1 MSRALTRQLAQI
13 RSALMAGN
21 AQAALAGLDDL
32 TRIAARKGIDFTRI
46 AQDFKGLDANDPGL
60 WPAAPRVA
68 VFIGLLVATIAGFWW
83 FDWQDQVAVLEQRQ
97 SEEVQLRESW
107 VAKKRQAVN
116 LEEHRRQ
123 LAEIDRQFG
132 ALLKQLPNR
141 AEMDSLLSDINQAGL
156 GRGLQFE
163 LFKPGADVVK
173 EFYAEMPIDVKVSGV
188 YHDLG
193 EFVADVARM
202 PRIVTLNNVGVE
214 ADKDG
219 RLKLDTKATTY
230 RYLDEEELAQQRQAA
245 QAAQAA
251 KQGNKK

>member
-1 MSRALTRQLAQI
+1 MSFDL
-13 RSALMAGN
+13 
-21 AQAALAGLDDL
+21 AAL
-32 TRIAARKGIDFTRI
+32 REGIDFRRL
-46 AQDFKGLDANDPGL
+46 AEDFKGLDPQDPGM
-60 WPAAPRVA
+60 WPTAPRIVVA
-68 VFIGLLVATIAGFWW
+68 VLLLVLTVAGFWW
-83 FDWQDQVAVLEQRQ
+83 FDWQDQVKTLAAREA
-97 SEEVQLRESW
+97 EEVQLRESLLT
-107 VAKKRQAVN
+107 KKRQAVN

-163 LFKPGADVVK
+163 LFKPGTDVIK
-173 EFYAEMPIDVKVSGV
+173 EFYAEMPIDVRVTGI

-193 EFVADVARM
+193 EFVADLASM
-202 PRIVTLNNVGVE
+202 PRMVTLNDVGIE

-219 RLKLDTKATTY
+219 RLKLQAKAVTY
-230 RYLDEEELAQQRQAA
+230 RYLDEEELAQQRKAA

-251 KQGNKK
+251 KQGKK

>member
-1 MSRALTRQLAQI
+1 MSFDL
-13 RSALMAGN
+13 
-21 AQAALAGLDDL
+21 AAL
-32 TRIAARKGIDFTRI
+32 REGIDFRRL
-46 AQDFKGLDANDPGL
+46 AEDFKGLDPQDPGM
-60 WPAAPRVA
+60 WPTAPRIVVA
-68 VFIGLLVATIAGFWW
+68 VLLLVLTVAGFWW
-83 FDWQDQVAVLEQRQ
+83 FDWQDQVKTLAAREA
-97 SEEVQLRESW
+97 EEVQLRESW
-107 VAKKRQAVN
+107 VVKKRQAVN

-163 LFKPGADVVK
+163 LFKPGTDVIK
-173 EFYAEMPIDVKVSGV
+173 EFYAEMPIDVRVTGV

-193 EFVADVARM
+193 EFVADLASM
-202 PRIVTLNNVGVE
+202 PRMVTLNDVGIE

-219 RLKLDTKATTY
+219 RLKLQAKAVTY
-230 RYLDEEELAQQRQAA
+230 RYLDEEELAQQRKAA

-251 KQGNKK
+251 KQGKK

>member
-1 MSRALTRQLAQI
+1 MKPSDTSRGVRA
-13 RSALMAGN
+13 
-21 AQAALAGLDDL
+21 
-32 TRIAARKGIDFTRI
+32 IDFTRL
-46 AQDFKGLDANDPGL
+46 AQDFQGLDTSDPGV
-60 WPAAPRVA
+60 WPLAPRLA
-68 VFIGLLVATIAGFWW
+68 VMVGLLVATLGAFWW
-83 FDWQDQVAVLEQRQ
+83 FDWQEQADTLAQREQ
-97 SEEVQLRESW
+97 EEIQLRESW
-107 VAKKRQAVN
+107 VSKKKLAVN
-116 LEEHRRQ
+116 LDEHRRQ
-123 LAEIDRQFG
+123 LTEIDTQFG

-163 LFKPGADVVK
+163 LFKPGSNVVK
-173 EFYAEMPIDVKVSGV
+173 EFYAEMPIDIRVTGA
-188 YHDLG
+188 YHEIG
-193 EFVADVARM
+193 EFVSDVARM

>member
-1 MSRALTRQLAQI
+1 MSF
-13 RSALMAGN
+13 
-21 AQAALAGLDDL
+21 DL
-32 TRIAARKGIDFTRI
+32 SRFREGIDFTRL
-46 AQDFKGLDANDPGL
+46 ADDFKGLDPRDPGM
-60 WPAAPRVA
+60 WPAAPRVVVA
-68 VFIGLLVATIAGFWW
+68 IVLLVLTVAGFWW
-83 FDWQDQVAVLEQRQ
+83 FDWQGQVETLAAREA
-97 SEEVQLRESW
+97 EEVQLRQSW
-107 VAKKRQAVN
+107 MTKKRQAVN
-116 LEEHRRQ
+116 LDEHRRQ

-163 LFKPGADVVK
+163 LFKPGADVIK
-173 EFYAEMPIDVKVSGV
+173 EFYAEMPIDVRLSGV

-193 EFVADVARM
+193 EFAADVARM
-202 PRIVTLNNVGVE
+202 PRIVTLNNVGI
-214 ADKDG
+214 ATDKDG
-219 RLKLDTKATTY
+219 RLKLDTKAITY

>member
-1 MSRALTRQLAQI
+1 MSLDL
-13 RSALMAGN
+13 
-21 AQAALAGLDDL
+21 AAL
-32 TRIAARKGIDFTRI
+32 REGIDFRRL
-46 AQDFKGLDANDPGL
+46 AEDFKGLDPQDPGM
-60 WPAAPRVA
+60 WPTAPRIVVA
-68 VFIGLLVATIAGFWW
+68 VLLLVLTVAGFWW
-83 FDWQDQVAVLEQRQ
+83 FDWQDQVKTLAAREA
-97 SEEVQLRESW
+97 EEVQLRESW
-107 VAKKRQAVN
+107 VTKKRQAVN

-163 LFKPGADVVK
+163 LFKPGTDVIK
-173 EFYAEMPIDVKVSGV
+173 EFYAEMPIDVRVTGI

-193 EFVADVARM
+193 EFVADLASM
-202 PRIVTLNNVGVE
+202 PRMVTLNDVGIE

-219 RLKLDTKATTY
+219 RLKLQAKAVTY
-230 RYLDEEELAQQRQAA
+230 RYLDEEELAQQRKAA

-251 KQGNKK
+251 KQGKK

>member
-1 MSRALTRQLAQI
+1 MSLDL
-13 RSALMAGN
+13 
-21 AQAALAGLDDL
+21 AAL
-32 TRIAARKGIDFTRI
+32 REGIDFRRL
-46 AQDFKGLDANDPGL
+46 AEDFKGLDPQDPGM
-60 WPAAPRVA
+60 WPTAPRIVVA
-68 VFIGLLVATIAGFWW
+68 VLLLVLTVAGFWW
-83 FDWQDQVAVLEQRQ
+83 FDWQDQVKTLEAREA
-97 SEEVQLRESW
+97 EEVQLRESW
-107 VAKKRQAVN
+107 VVKKRQAVN

-163 LFKPGADVVK
+163 LFKPGADVIK
-173 EFYAEMPIDVKVSGV
+173 EFYAEMPIDVRVTGV

-193 EFVADVARM
+193 EFVADLASM
-202 PRIVTLNNVGVE
+202 PRMVTLNDVGIE

-219 RLKLDTKATTY
+219 RLKLQAKAVTY
-230 RYLDEEELAQQRQAA
+230 RYLDEEELAQQRKAA

-251 KQGNKK
+251 KQGKK

>member
-1 MSRALTRQLAQI
+1 MKSTTPA
-13 RSALMAGN
+13 
-21 AQAALAGLDDL
+21 
-32 TRIAARKGIDFTRI
+32 AARKGIDFKRL
-46 AQDFKGLDANDPGL
+46 AQDFKGLDPNDPGL

-68 VFIGLLVATIAGFWW
+68 VFVALLVLTIAGFWW
-83 FDWQDQVAVLEQRQ
+83 FDWQDQVATLQQRQ
-97 SEEVQLRESW
+97 NEEIQLRDSW

-123 LAEIDRQFG
+123 LEEIDRQFG

-173 EFYAEMPIDVKVSGV
+173 EFYAEMPIDVRLTGV
-188 YHDLG
+188 YHDVG

-202 PRIVTLNNVGVE
+202 PRIVTLNNIAIQAE
-214 ADKDG
+214 KDG
-219 RLKLDTKATTY
+219 RLKLETKATTY
-230 RYLDEEELAQQRQAA
+230 RYLDEEELAQQRA
-245 QAAQAA
+245 AAQAA

>member
-1 MSRALTRQLAQI
+1 MKSTTA
-13 RSALMAGN
+13 SAMRN
-21 AQAALAGLDDL
+21 
-32 TRIAARKGIDFTRI
+32 GIDFTRI
-46 AQDFKGLDANDPGL
+46 AQDFKGLDPNDPGL

-68 VFIGLLVATIAGFWW
+68 VFIGLLVATIAAFWW

-97 SEEVQLRESW
+97 AEEVQLRESW

-202 PRIVTLNNVGVE
+202 PRIVTLNNVGIE

>member
-1 MSRALTRQLAQI
+1 MKPTTDST
-13 RSALMAGN
+13 
-21 AQAALAGLDDL
+21 
-32 TRIAARKGIDFTRI
+32 ARKGIDFKRI
-46 AQDFKGLDANDPGL
+46 AQDFKGLDPNDPGM
-60 WPAAPRVA
+60 WPTAPRVA
-68 VFIGLLVATIAGFWW
+68 VLIGLLALTVAGFWW
-83 FDWQDQVAVLEQRQ
+83 FDWRDQVATLEQRQ
-97 SEEVQLRESW
+97 AEEVQLRESW

-132 ALLKQLPNR
+132 ALIKQLPNR

-173 EFYAEMPIDVKVSGV
+173 EFYAEMPIDVRVTGV

-193 EFVADVARM
+193 EFVADLASM
-202 PRIVTLNNVGVE
+202 PRMVTLNDVGIE

-219 RLKLDTKATTY
+219 RLKLQAKAVTY
-230 RYLDEEELAQQRQAA
+230 RYLDEEELAQQRK
-245 QAAQAA
+245 AAQAA
-251 KQGNKK
+251 KQGNK